1 MEAAGMFTSQWFWRF
16 NLRGP
21 PWNRSL
27 GTTAA
32 VIPGVDG
39 TTGAVYHTNPE
50 SQLCRQAQSGE

>member
-1 MEAAGMFTSQWFWRF
+1 MFTSQWFWRF